1 MTVSEDIEASVHP
14 DNSDISATHHSA
26 MFSFKLL
33 TTSPQAVT
41 TGARLGQLITRA
53 GKIQTPNFIAPS
65 SRGVVP
71 HLSQDNLRDHTKIP
85 GVYVAT
91 EDCMFPLCWRAQLLR
106 LPSYPAYPIANLQ
119 PNSSYRKTPPLNL

>member
-1 MTVSEDIEASVHP
+1 VQASTNANSSQIDAIARYTEAEIEDTMTVPEEIEASVHP
-14 DNSDISATHHSA
+14 DNSDIPTTHHTT

-33 TTSPQAVT
+33 TTSPQAVIT
-41 TGARLGQLITRA
+41 CARLGQLITRS

-85 GVYVAT
+85 GVYVAV
-91 EDCMFPLCWRAQLLR
+91 EDCMFPLCWRAQR
-106 LPSYPAYPIANLQ
+106 AQ
-119 PNSSYRKTPPLNL
+119 